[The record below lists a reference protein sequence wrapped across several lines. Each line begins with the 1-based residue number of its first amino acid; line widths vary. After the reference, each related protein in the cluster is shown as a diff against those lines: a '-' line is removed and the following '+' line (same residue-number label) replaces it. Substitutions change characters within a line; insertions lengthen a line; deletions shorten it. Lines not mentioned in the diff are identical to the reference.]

1 MKTFITFLAVL
12 CCTCVQAQDLR
23 RGDKFFNG
31 ANIFSVDEVRMGTI
45 AYLTSDDEQ
54 EMTLQKV
61 GSKAGEYTYQPSAQ
75 AEDPMH
81 FDVKFG
87 DPVKVKQID
96 GETYLIFYN
105 KKGEALHVYRKTTG
119 SLWTCQEEQKL
130 LVSQPHERV
139 LTTRVLN
146 RPYLQYI
153 TREDLRIMRNEIL
166 ARHGYRFQSADLQQ
180 YFGSKSWYH
189 PGNNNAAIKL
199 SPLEQLNVELIKA
212 EEAMPGGLHP
222 ADVAGDID
230 QSDVE

>member
-1 MKTFITFLAVL
+1 MKTFLTFLAVL

-54 EMTLQKV
+54 EMTLEKV
-61 GSKAGEYTYQPSAQ
+61 DSKSGEYTYQPSAQ
-75 AEDPMH
+75 AEEPMH